1 MGMSREDRR
10 PSDELADFALKEYE
24 RLQQEALP
32 LRPADVKLYKKTF
45 TKSLSAMPDNC
56 RDDLSIAIYGRKS
69 EISEDVI

>member
-10 PSDELADFALKEYE
+10 PSDDLAEWALKEYE

-45 TKSLSAMPDNC
+45 AKSASAMPDNC
-56 RDDLSIAIYGRKS
+56 RDDLSIAIYGRNSKVEES
-69 EISEDVI
+69 I